1 MCPSLSNSSMS
12 QAHGYEGDKQQTRCS
27 PVWGTDRHSP
37 AGEVT
42 LCHEFTDETFVIRR
56 QHMTKEPLGDDEGR
70 EGFPE
75 HRQASERLA
84 GQVPDHRS
92 DVSTETKPDVIL
104 LLMEGLAFNL

>member
-1 MCPSLSNSSMS
+1 
-12 QAHGYEGDKQQTRCS
+12 
-27 PVWGTDRHSP
+27 
-37 AGEVT
+37 
-42 LCHEFTDETFVIRR
+42 
-56 QHMTKEPLGDDEGR
+56 MTKEPLGDDEGR